1 MSIKVGVLMGGDS
14 HEREV
19 SISTGM
25 AVFKACES
33 LGYVVTKFLFVNNYK
48 KFINKLK
55 EQDII
60 FNALHG
66 GIGENGSIQAWMDNS
81 NIKYTGSGSRVS
93 SLCMDKSR
101 SKSFARLMGIET
113 ADWQKIKNINESIE
127 LKLPLVIKPNEQ
139 GSTFG
144 LTIVRE
150 KAHLKQAIKKAFQ
163 YGEAIIAEKY
173 LRGREITVP
182 VLGGKVYP
190 IIEILPSH
198 GLYDY
203 ECKYTQGFSKYICPA
218 KLDNGIARKIRE
230 DTELIFNE
238 FGCDVY
244 ARIDYIIDH
253 YGHPNFLEV
262 NTLPGM
268 TNTSLFPKSV
278 SKENVSFERLI
289 KKILKLSL

>member
-1 MSIKVGVLMGGDS
+1 MGGDS

-25 AVFKACES
+25 AVSKACES
-33 LGYVVTKFLFVNNYK
+33 LGYLVTKFLFVNNYK
-48 KFINKLK
+48 KFINELK

-66 GIGENGSIQAWMDNS
+66 GIGENGLIQAWMDIN

-93 SLCMDKSR
+93 SLCMDKAR
-101 SKSFARLMGIET
+101 SKSFARLLGVET
-113 ADWQKIKNINESIE
+113 AGWQIIKNINENIE
-127 LKLPLVIKPNEQ
+127 LKLPVVIKPNEQ

-144 LTIVRE
+144 LTIVKN
-150 KAHLKQAIKKAFQ
+150 KAHLKQAIKNAFQ
-163 YGEAIIAEKY
+163 YGEEIIAEKY
-173 LRGREITVP
+173 LKGREITVP
-182 VLGGKVYP
+182 VLGGIVYP
-190 IIEILPSH
+190 IIEISPSH
-198 GLYDY
+198 SLYDY
-203 ECKYTQGFSKYICPA
+203 ECKYTPGLSKYHCPA
-218 KLDNGIARKIRE
+218 KLDNNIARTIRE
-230 DTELIFNE
+230 NTELIFNE

-289 KKILKLSL
+289 KTILKLSL